1 MIEMKKS
8 ICVMSVLLATLFCV
22 SICLA
27 DSDIPNLV
35 GTWTV
40 KCESGVV
47 LKGKEPSP
55 KTHHTQPFGNLNAEA
70 VITKQQGRIMHGT
83 FKSNRATENFVAAIG
98 YDNKAIYHADEDG
111 FFEGKLIDK
120 DTIEFVYRHVTPTE
134 SVVAVGVYT
143 RNK

>member
-1 MIEMKKS
+1 
-8 ICVMSVLLATLFCV
+8 
-22 SICLA
+22 
-27 DSDIPNLV
+27 
-35 GTWTV
+35 
-40 KCESGVV
+40 
-47 LKGKEPSP
+47 
-55 KTHHTQPFGNLNAEA
+55 
-70 VITKQQGRIMHGT
+70 MHGT

-98 YDNKAIYHADEDG
+98 YDNKTIYHADEDG